1 MEDKQDKAT
10 ADRSAP
16 PDQLWS
22 KTFAHYREEPSQQ
35 QGRAL
40 LELAMTA
47 LVGQMDS
54 LAEIPADVDID
65 DVWHQLTAEFLDLAV
80 ASGYPAATPKALAL
94 RAARRV
100 RFWLHSQIADPEST

>member
-1 MEDKQDKAT
+1 MKEKPDKAT
-10 ADRSAP
+10 LDRSAP

-22 KTFAHYREEPSQQ
+22 RTLARYREGPSQH
-35 QGRAL
+35 QGQAL

-65 DVWHQLTAEFLDLAV
+65 DVWHQLAAEFLEIAV
-80 ASGYPAATPKALAL
+80 ASGYPAATPKALAF

-100 RFWLHSQIADPEST
+100 RFWLRPQIADPESP